1 MHDVLSV
8 QSYWTLGPATTPLF
22 WSGKEMPHN
31 GRLESNSTLP
41 MHVLLVED
49 DAVLADGLT
58 RVLQGHGMQ
67 VEVAGDGLLADQLL
81 QRGSVAVAVLDI
93 GLPGIDGFE
102 VVRRLRARGATVP
115 VLLLTARDAVEDRV
129 RGLELGADDYLV
141 KPFATAEL
149 VARIRALARRN
160 APPAKLL
167 ALGQLTL
174 DVAARRAR
182 VGERA
187 LELSVREWA
196 VLEYLLQHAGRVVS
210 KQQIIDAIQPWGDD
224 LTLNAVEVYVSRLRL
239 KLAGAGIAIRTIRGF
254 GYLLEA
260 GA

>member
-1 MHDVLSV
+1 
-8 QSYWTLGPATTPLF
+8 
-22 WSGKEMPHN
+22 
-31 GRLESNSTLP
+31 

-49 DAVLADGLT
+49 DAVLADGLC
-58 RVLQGHGMQ
+58 RVLQAQGMQ
-67 VEVAGDGLLADQLL
+67 VELAHDGLRADQLL
-81 QRGSVAVAVLDI
+81 QAGSYAVAVLDI

-102 VVRRLRARGATVP
+102 VVRRLRARGATLP

-129 RGLELGADDYLV
+129 HGLELGADDYLV

-160 APPAKLL
+160 TPAPAVLVVG
-167 ALGQLTL
+167 ALTL
-174 DVAARRAR
+174 DLAARRAR
-182 VGERA
+182 VGDKP

-196 VLEYLLQHAGRVVS
+196 VLEYLLQHSGRVVS

-239 KLAGAGIAIRTIRGF
+239 KLQDAGVAIRTIRGF
-254 GYLLEA
+254 GYLLEPA
-260 GA
+260 A

>member
-1 MHDVLSV
+1 
-8 QSYWTLGPATTPLF
+8 
-22 WSGKEMPHN
+22 
-31 GRLESNSTLP
+31 

-49 DAVLADGLT
+49 DSVLADGLS
-58 RVLQGHGMQ
+58 RILQGHGMLA
-67 VEVAGDGLLADQLL
+67 EVVGDGLQADQAL
-81 QRGSVAVAVLDI
+81 QRGEFAVAVLDI

-102 VVRRLRARGATVP
+102 VVRRLRARGSATP

-129 RGLELGADDYLV
+129 RGLETGADDYLV

-160 APPAKLL
+160 TPKPTVL

-174 DVAARRAR
+174 DTSARRAR
-182 VGERA
+182 IGERT

-196 VLEYLLQHAGRVVS
+196 VLEYLLQHAARVVS
-210 KQQIIDAIQPWGDD
+210 KQQIIEAILPWGDD

-239 KLAGAGIAIRTIRGF
+239 KLADAGIAIRTIRGF
-254 GYLLEA
+254 GYMLEPA
-260 GA
+260 A